1 MYQSLIHTYFKYK
14 IIGTYQT
21 SDRCQILVFI
31 IFRYLIK
38 DWNVYKRIQM
48 KLPRTNNP
56 VEGFHNALNR
66 TINKENPT
74 LWNVLKAFQDEE
86 THARMKLNHFSR
98 GEKPKQA
105 TIFKKINENLYNMV
119 MNYEIE
125 GRKDRIKYLR
135 MITYSLKGFEVVDDK
150 ENTETQE

>member
-1 MYQSLIHTYFKYK
+1 
-14 IIGTYQT
+14 
-21 SDRCQILVFI
+21 
-31 IFRYLIK
+31 
-38 DWNVYKRIQM
+38 M

-119 MNYEIE
+119 MNYETE